1 MENDT
6 KGTIKVRQ
14 VIGEDAIEMT
24 VQVTQEELDKMEQ
37 IRRFCPED
45 WEGKELELLQE
56 ARKLL
61 RETSV
66 ESITTK
72 KEEQKEQN
80 VQPKEVEKESAKSS
94 NGMWWTL
101 GVLGVLLIGYLI
113 VNSIIQQKAKEA
125 TEFIVRSS
133 MNRTAKTLN
142 YEGLTLEYPGN
153 WAFSQN
159 KISEEMYMV
168 GGQDEK
174 DSEFGIIWTTNTD
187 ASVSGFIDDII
198 TGYVTSNRFTNVEY
212 SAIYE
217 THFNGMS
224 ALAADYSYSSKGE
237 QYHAKVL
244 GFVANG
250 NTVIVN
256 PIAHT
261 KEALAGEDFK
271 MMENTMRFTNTH

>member
-1 MENDT
+1 MERIAIHQ
-6 KGTIKVRQ
+6 GTGDDK
-14 VIGEDAIEMT
+14 IEMT
-24 VQVTQEELDKMEQ
+24 AQVTQEELDKMEQ
-37 IRRFCPED
+37 IRRFCPEN

-61 RETSV
+61 RETCV

-80 VQPKEVEKESAKSS
+80 VQPKDVEKESEKSS

-101 GVLGVLLIGYLI
+101 GALGVLLIGYLI
-113 VNSIIQQKAKEA
+113 VNSIIQQKAKE
-125 TEFIVRSS
+125 TTKFVVRSG
-133 MNRTAKTLN
+133 MNRTTKTLN

-159 KISEEMYMV
+159 KLSDEMYMV

-174 DSEFGIIWTTNTD
+174 DSEFGIIWMTNTD

-198 TGYVTSNRFTNVEY
+198 TGYATSNRFANVEY
-212 SAIYE
+212 CAIYE

-224 ALAADYSYSSKGE
+224 ALATDYSYNSKGE
-237 QYHAKVL
+237 HYYAKVL